1 MALLAF
7 GQYPRCSGLVA
18 DGGRQGGLMAD
29 LRVDLDAVREL
40 GSSLTTVANEFE
52 NANANSDRIADAVGH
67 DGLSGVVRDFAHKWD
82 DTRAKMTENLRML
95 ADSSTAVAD
104 AFTDVDTD
112 LAKGIKGEDAPASS
126 SGPQ

>member
-1 MALLAF
+1 MT
-7 GQYPRCSGLVA
+7 
-18 DGGRQGGLMAD
+18 D

-67 DGLSGVVRDFAHKWD
+67 GGLAEVVRDFAHKWD

-112 LAKGIKGEDAPASS
+112 LAKGIEGEDAHAP
-126 SGPQ
+126 SGGPYEAV

>member
-1 MALLAF
+1 
-7 GQYPRCSGLVA
+7 
-18 DGGRQGGLMAD
+18 MAD

-40 GSSLTTVANEFE
+40 GSSLTSVANEFE
-52 NANANSDRIADAVGH
+52 NANTNSNRIADAVGH
-67 DGLSGVVRDFAHKWD
+67 EGLAEVVRDFAHKWD

-112 LAKGIKGEDAPASS
+112 LAKGIEGEDASAP
-126 SGPQ
+126 SGGQHEAV

>member
-1 MALLAF
+1 MT
-7 GQYPRCSGLVA
+7 
-18 DGGRQGGLMAD
+18 D

-52 NANANSDRIADAVGH
+52 NANANSDHIADAVGH
-67 DGLSGVVRDFAHKWD
+67 GGLAEAVRDFAHKWD

-112 LAKGIKGEDAPASS
+112 LAKGIEGEDAPAP
-126 SGPQ
+126 SGGPYEAV